1 MVFCCALYL
10 VSKLIFWQAT
20 GFGWFLLE
28 RILLGVVYAGL
39 SGVDTSIIYLS
50 CAKGE
55 SQRAFGIYNSLQ
67 TLGLLI
73 AAAVFSAF
81 IGDDY
86 RLAGAL
92 TVISYGAAAALSLLL
107 TEVREGEKMP
117 FNPAG
122 FMTALSLTLRDRR
135 LLLFLAGV
143 ALFNEAHQTITVFLN
158 QLQYVRC
165 GLSSSAIGYIYI
177 AVTVAGLIGAASQ
190 RMTRTLGGKRTG
202 VLLYV
207 AAVAACALLAF
218 TDGAWLSVS
227 GILVLRVSN
236 SLFQPLQL
244 QLQNDHITTKD
255 RATALS
261 INAMLTDSVGVGTN
275 LVFGALAKVSLASSF
290 LFGAVICAAGLVLFL
305 EYKRID

>member
-1 MVFCCALYL
+1 MGAFKIGKEYNPRMKKNIYIMYAIGLLQGMVFYGPVATLYRQTQGVSVFQITLIESIFLVICLALEIPWGVVADRIGYKRTMVFCCALYL

-177 AVTVAGLIGAASQ
+177 AVTVAGLIGAAS
-190 RMTRTLGGKRTG
+190 
-202 VLLYV
+202 
-207 AAVAACALLAF
+207 
-218 TDGAWLSVS
+218 
-227 GILVLRVSN
+227 
-236 SLFQPLQL
+236 
-244 QLQNDHITTKD
+244 
-255 RATALS
+255 
-261 INAMLTDSVGVGTN
+261 
-275 LVFGALAKVSLASSF
+275 
-290 LFGAVICAAGLVLFL
+290 
-305 EYKRID
+305 